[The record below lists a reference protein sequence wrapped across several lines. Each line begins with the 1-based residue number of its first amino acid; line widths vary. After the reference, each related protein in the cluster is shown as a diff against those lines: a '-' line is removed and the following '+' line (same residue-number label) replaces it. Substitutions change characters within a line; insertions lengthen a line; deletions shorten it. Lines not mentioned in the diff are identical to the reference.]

1 MNLSDPHAATRLS
14 AACFNVSRQVVNFHT
29 VMGNYMYPLFGY
41 REAA

>member
-1 MNLSDPHAATRLS
+1 MSLPTVHAATRLS

-29 VMGNYMYPLFGY
+29 VMGNDMYPLFGY